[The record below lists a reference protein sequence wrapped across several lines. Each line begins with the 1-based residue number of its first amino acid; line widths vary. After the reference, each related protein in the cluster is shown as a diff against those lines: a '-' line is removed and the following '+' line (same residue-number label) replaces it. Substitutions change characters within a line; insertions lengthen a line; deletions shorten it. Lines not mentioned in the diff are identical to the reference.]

1 MKLKDIY
8 LIPDMEHIDES
19 LRLAKQ
25 YHARFEYNDFFLPKV
40 YLDEAEV
47 EKRIYLYQSLERD
60 RSKDT
65 LHGAFL
71 DVTIHSQDAQMR
83 EISRARVRQSLE
95 IARRLGVRG
104 VVFHANLIAG
114 YYDESYLNGWFEA
127 SVEFFKEM
135 LMAFPKLEIYVENMF
150 ESRPD
155 ELKRL
160 AEAMKDEPRFGLCLD
175 YAHATVFG
183 KDVSHWVNELAP
195 YIKHLHVNDNDL
207 EGDRHW
213 AVGDGQINWMNF
225 SDILRKNNVDAS
237 MLLEVRGNGNWKKSV
252 EYMEEHAIYP
262 W

>member
-8 LIPDMEHIDES
+8 LIPDMEHIEES
-19 LRLAKQ
+19 LELAKQ

-40 YLDEAEV
+40 YSDEAEV
-47 EKRIYLYQSLERD
+47 EKRICFYQSLERD
-60 RSKDT
+60 RSRDT

-71 DVTIHSQDAQMR
+71 DVTIHSQDAQIR

-95 IARRLGVRG
+95 IARRLGIRG

-114 YYDESYLNGWFEA
+114 YYDESYLNGWFAA

-135 LMAFPKLEIYVENMF
+135 LIAFPELEIYVENMF

-160 AEAMKDEPRFGLCLD
+160 AEAMKDEPRFALCLD

-183 KDVSHWVNELAP
+183 KDVSHWVTELAP

-207 EGDRHW
+207 EGDKHW
-213 AVGDGQINWMNF
+213 AVGAGQINWAEF
-225 SDILRKNNVDAS
+225 SDLLRKNKVDAT
-237 MLLEVRGNGNWKKSV
+237 MLLEVRGNESWKKSV
-252 EYMEEHAIYP
+252 AYMEEHAVYP
-262 W
+262 C